1 MSYFKDPKEVE
12 HFIGGIF
19 TECVEDPELGPK
31 FAQTGVIMKLNFT
44 DPEVTI
50 LVDFV
55 DGKVYTALDGAP
67 TPNIEMFMTS
77 DVGHEYWL
85 GKVNVSVALAKG
97 VMREGAGS
105 DNPQKF
111 APNCKH
117 VFPRYEK
124 MIADAGRPEL
134 IGPEL
139 ARRVPRSSARAGR
152 R

>member
-1 MSYFKDPKEVE
+1 MSYFTEPKEVE

-19 TECVEDPELGPK
+19 TECVTDPELGPK

-44 DPEVTI
+44 DPEATI
-50 LVDFV
+50 LIDFV
-55 DGKVYTALDGAP
+55 EGKVYTAVDEAP

-97 VMREGAGS
+97 SMRAKG
-105 DNPQKF
+105 PVPKILKIV
-111 APNCKH
+111 PLTKH

-134 IGPEL
+134 LGL
-139 ARRVPRSSARAGR
+139 
-152 R
+152 